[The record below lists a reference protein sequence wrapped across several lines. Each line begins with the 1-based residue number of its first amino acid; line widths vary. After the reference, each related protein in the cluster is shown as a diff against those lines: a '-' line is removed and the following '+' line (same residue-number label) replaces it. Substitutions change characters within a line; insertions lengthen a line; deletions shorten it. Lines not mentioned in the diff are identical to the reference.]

1 MALHG
6 TSKIDIAAL
15 KRWANSLDINK
26 IEKMDIGGAIIDL
39 DGTTRKIL
47 DQQRNLFVTMIN
59 NLKTGD
65 DWRICRSAI
74 SPMFDNAFIRIDNSS
89 LRFADFYECLIIPSN
104 MKTYKK
110 IIKGFD
116 DFEVGEINI
125 YNNDKV
131 IASIGVKSDLMWSV
145 FYDYFIN
152 ENEDGS
158 LDHVYKNHE
167 QIMSI
172 QLFDVENKT
181 LEQLVALTNEILLCV
196 SMEYDM
202 DFKIYKLN
210 HISKQVGDNPVYNM
224 DFAPKGYEQIPML
237 YFNNALNA
245 QDERLAYLSYYQ
257 VIEYFFIR
265 AQNNFFLNKLAEI
278 DLENIDH
285 NELRKILTKYK
296 KVSNERDTL
305 KLIFSNSVDITKFKD
320 WINSSPEYQ
329 QKYCHSEKLA
339 IDISMNDENIL
350 SKLVERVY
358 SYRCSIAHAKGDVDE
373 YIAIPFISNQIIANE
388 LPLLKYLAFEVI
400 NKFSQDNI

>member
-1 MALHG
+1 
-6 TSKIDIAAL
+6 
-15 KRWANSLDINK
+15 
-26 IEKMDIGGAIIDL
+26 
-39 DGTTRKIL
+39 
-47 DQQRNLFVTMIN
+47 
-59 NLKTGD
+59 
-65 DWRICRSAI
+65 
-74 SPMFDNAFIRIDNSS
+74 
-89 LRFADFYECLIIPSN
+89 
-104 MKTYKK
+104 
-110 IIKGFD
+110 
-116 DFEVGEINI
+116 
-125 YNNDKV
+125 
-131 IASIGVKSDLMWSV
+131 
-145 FYDYFIN
+145 
-152 ENEDGS
+152 
-158 LDHVYKNHE
+158 
-167 QIMSI
+167 MSI

-210 HISKQVGDNPVYNM
+210 HIQKQIGDNTVYNM
-224 DFAPKGYEQIPML
+224 NFTPKGYEQIPML

-245 QDERLAYLSYYQ
+245 YDERLAYLSYYQ

-265 AQNNFFLNKLAEI
+265 AQNNFFLNIFAEF

-296 KVSNERDTL
+296 RVSNERCTL

-373 YIAIPFISNQIIANE
+373 YIAIPFINNQIIANE